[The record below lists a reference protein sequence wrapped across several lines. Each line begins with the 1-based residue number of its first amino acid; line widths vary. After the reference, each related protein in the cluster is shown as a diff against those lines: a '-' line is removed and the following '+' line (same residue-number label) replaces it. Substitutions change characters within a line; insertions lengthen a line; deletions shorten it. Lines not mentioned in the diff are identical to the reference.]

1 MKVEI
6 YVPEDLSEI
15 TLGQYQKFEKLN
27 TEENKD
33 SAFLLQK
40 MVEIFCKLNLQ
51 DVLQIKVRSLNGIVS
66 HLNEIFEKEYK
77 LVETFSLEGVK
88 YGFCPM
94 LDDMTLGEYIDLD
107 NTLGEWQEMHKAMS
121 ILYRPITFQRNNKY
135 QIEEYKGVDNAEVF
149 KNMPLDVAFG
159 SMVFFWNL
167 KNELLTNILSFL
179 HMESKG
185 NLTPQQL
192 EALEQSGVGISQ
204 SMDLLKA
211 MLPNLIRLPN

>member
-1 MKVEI
+1 
-6 YVPEDLSEI
+6 
-15 TLGQYQKFEKLN
+15 
-27 TEENKD
+27 
-33 SAFLLQK
+33 
-40 MVEIFCKLNLQ
+40 
-51 DVLQIKVRSLNGIVS
+51 
-66 HLNEIFEKEYK
+66 
-77 LVETFSLEGVK
+77 
-88 YGFCPM
+88 
-94 LDDMTLGEYIDLD
+94 
-107 NTLGEWQEMHKAMS
+107 MHKAMS